1 MVSVFFYKPLFTM
14 CYIAV
19 TAHAHVVAGLES
31 CIWCRYLYPP
41 PPNLKTFFSWT
52 VMVIHIS
59 SVLWGK
65 KEWKNKYWLCE
76 YCDLLL
82 WCIGWVYS
90 MCNNFPT
97 LFREPYYNCQR
108 DVCSFWE
115 LDDWKQELS
124 RTGCQGWRLSVVN
137 QSFQLSTRW
146 SLLHNWYI
154 IYLFPTIGLL
164 PGDSGYFTCKQN
176 MKLVT

>member
-1 MVSVFFYKPLFTM
+1 MMIWQDWNMLECFKVFYVKLYVHLLVNELKWLYT
-14 CYIAV
+14 Y
-19 TAHAHVVAGLES
+19 LQY
-31 CIWCRYLYPP
+31 CRE
-41 PPNLKTFFSWT
+41 
-52 VMVIHIS
+52 
-59 SVLWGK
+59 K

-82 WCIGWVYS
+82 LCIGWVYS

-146 SLLHNWYI
+146 SLLRTWSR
-154 IYLFPTIGLL
+154 LF
-164 PGDSGYFTCKQN
+164 YFVAGFFFLSSFQFIVKHEIQLRMLGN
-176 MKLVT
+176 RFQFRW